1 MAREISSCWSSPILD
16 TTAERPGAGYSCT
29 SAGGEA
35 TRTAASSFGRSF
47 RVGNWERSGGKGG
60 DMQGFYF
67 QVCVHSTCGGGQ
79 KIVAHKAK
87 PVLACNLE
95 LPQGRAG
102 SQKGRHC
109 SPRVPTQTLKAESTP
124 TVGSQLLC
132 YTIIPLC
139 VAALTKPM
147 RNNIAFTSSLM
158 SLVPIKV
165 QTTRRV
171 AIPSAKAVDASSPP
185 PRCCWS
191 RLKPHVN
198 HQLDKAI

>member
-1 MAREISSCWSSPILD
+1 MVRRKETLR
-16 TTAERPGAGYSCT
+16 TTWRHDAGNKSL
-29 SAGGEA
+29 GHEG
-35 TRTAASSFGRSF
+35 
-47 RVGNWERSGGKGG
+47 V
-60 DMQGFYF
+60 
-67 QVCVHSTCGGGQ
+67 
-79 KIVAHKAK
+79 
-87 PVLACNLE
+87 
-95 LPQGRAG
+95 
-102 SQKGRHC
+102 C
-109 SPRVPTQTLKAESTP
+109 SPHKWHFDLMLTSWFKSIQERVNATHNMNETSTLALRPAAVVRKLVVYGNLGQNT
-124 TVGSQLLC
+124 T
-132 YTIIPLC
+132 IPLC

-198 HQLDKAI
+198 HQLDKEI